1 MKFLHN
7 RSLCRFY
14 LIALVLTII
23 LGWAVVN
30 HVSQRRAVI
39 RSPYPVVEPDM
50 PISGSSGLVALII
63 DSATYAALSVE
74 VDQYAADVRHD
85 LGADVQVLSEDWLSP
100 QAVREGLRA
109 LRGQG
114 LVGAVLVGQVPTTY
128 FYAQLAGPQ
137 LDKVPSDFYYMEL
150 ERDLALGEDQVF
162 EPPAASASLLPDI
175 WVGRLKPAKEGQA
188 GLEQLRQ
195 YFRRNHDFRT
205 GHLRYV
211 PQMLVV
217 DDITASVDPLDGA
230 SASTVD
236 VSELG
241 PNSGLYPAKN
251 VILPSAMRRSDRSAT
266 DLGRMLRTSYELAY
280 LVHHGSPTT
289 QEFGGAILT
298 GNEIEGLAPQPLFYM
313 IWSCSNGDFT
323 SQEYLAGAYL
333 FGGRGLAVLAP
344 TVPVFGNIESGL
356 PLLWPLSLGA
366 TLGESYRYRGYLTPI
381 ALLGDPTLRLR
392 RPPSRAPRI
401 VLQPTEVDFGTV
413 APTAADGEAMP
424 LGAQTGGPGVV
435 IRVTNTGTAPLV
447 FSRVPSIAH
456 VFYNDEWATG
466 ATATPVSFS
475 TPSEIP
481 PGASDSLVFSFTPTQ
496 PGQYA
501 GFIGL
506 YTNDPQAILVTI
518 PFRGTGQGD

>member
-1 MKFLHN
+1 
-7 RSLCRFY
+7 
-14 LIALVLTII
+14 
-23 LGWAVVN
+23 
-30 HVSQRRAVI
+30 
-39 RSPYPVVEPDM
+39 
-50 PISGSSGLVALII
+50 
-63 DSATYAALSVE
+63 
-74 VDQYAADVRHD
+74 
-85 LGADVQVLSEDWLSP
+85 
-100 QAVREGLRA
+100 
-109 LRGQG
+109 
-114 LVGAVLVGQVPTTY
+114 LVGAVLVGQVPATY

-162 EPPAASASLLPDI
+162 EPPVASASLLPDI

-205 GHLRYV
+205 GRMRYV

-217 DDITASVDPLDGA
+217 DDITASADPLDSA
-230 SASTVD
+230 SASSVD
-236 VSELG
+236 VRELG
-241 PNSGLYPAKN
+241 SRSGLYPPGN
-251 VILPSAMRRSDRSAT
+251 VISPSVMRRQDRSAP
-266 DLGRMLRTSYELAY
+266 DLRRMLRSPYELA
-280 LVHHGSPTT
+280 LLSHHGSPTT

-298 GNEIEGLAPQPLFYM
+298 SSKIEEFAPQPAFYL

-323 SQEYLAGAYL
+323 SQDYLAGAYL

-344 TVPVFGNIESGL
+344 TVPVFGNAESVL

-366 TLGESYRYRGYLTPI
+366 TLGESYRYRGFLTPI

-413 APTAADGEAMP
+413 APTTADGEAMP
-424 LGAQTGGPGVV
+424 LGAQTGETGVV

-456 VFYNDEWATG
+456 VFFNGEWATG

-475 TPSEIP
+475 TPSQIP

-518 PFRGTGQGD
+518 PFRGTGQGN